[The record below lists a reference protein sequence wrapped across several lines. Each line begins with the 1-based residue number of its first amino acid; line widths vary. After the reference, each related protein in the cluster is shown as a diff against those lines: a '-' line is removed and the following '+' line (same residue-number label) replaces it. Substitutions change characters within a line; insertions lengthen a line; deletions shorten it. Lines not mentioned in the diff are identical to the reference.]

1 MGASSNS
8 PTLWTPG
15 HCTRGALHAAALAL
29 HRAHPEDSVM
39 PGMLY
44 DNKAAAQLEEAY
56 ATSDMIAQREELRRT
71 LRASPGETILDLGS
85 GPGFLA
91 CELAQE
97 VGATGRI
104 VAVDISEDMNAI
116 SSKRIATVGLG
127 AGVEILK
134 GDATALAFADAT
146 FDAAASM
153 QVIEYLADPDAALN
167 QLARVLRPGGRLVI
181 VDTDWGSLVWAATDR
196 GRADRVAAAWNEH
209 LPDPY
214 LPRSL
219 APRLR
224 AAGFEVGEI
233 RIVPILNTAYD
244 VTTFSYNIAPL
255 IAAFV
260 AGRGG
265 VSGEEATEWLNDL
278 AELQSQGRYFFS
290 VNRYLFAASAPGASA
305 GAQRL
310 VSDRSDSLARA
321 SVRDPS

>member
-1 MGASSNS
+1 
-8 PTLWTPG
+8 
-15 HCTRGALHAAALAL
+15 
-29 HRAHPEDSVM
+29 M

-56 ATSDMIAQREELRRT
+56 ATTDMIAQREELRRS

-104 VAVDISEDMNAI
+104 VAVDISADMNAI
-116 SSKRIATVGLG
+116 SSKRIAAAGLG
-127 AGVEILK
+127 DGVEILE
-134 GDATALAFADAT
+134 GDATALALADDT
-146 FDAAASM
+146 FDAAVSM
-153 QVIEYLADPDAALN
+153 QVIEYLADPDAALH
-167 QLARVLRPGGRLVI
+167 QLVRVLRPGGRLVI
-181 VDTDWGSLVWAATDR
+181 IDTDWDSLVWAARDR
-196 GRADRVAAAWNEH
+196 GRAARVAAAWNEH

-224 AAGFEVGEI
+224 AAGFEVREI

-244 VTTFSYNIAPL
+244 ATTFSYNIAPL

-260 AGRGG
+260 PGRGG
-265 VSGEEATEWLNDL
+265 VSEDEAAEWLNDL
-278 AELQSQGRYFFS
+278 AELQNQGRYFFS
-290 VNRYLFAASAPGASA
+290 VNRYLFAASRPRGGGPRSA
-305 GAQRL
+305 TGL
-310 VSDRSDSLARA
+310 
-321 SVRDPS
+321 